1 MKNLFNNYFDFI
13 GIENE
18 GFRRIFSIIIVLGM
32 FFLPYL
38 IGIDLD
44 DYHRYILGIMGLEN
58 FLSFWFVVLFPSP
71 IIFGIIIKP
80 INWVKDG
87 FNN

>member
-58 FLSFWFVVLFPSP
+58 FLSFWFVVLSPSP